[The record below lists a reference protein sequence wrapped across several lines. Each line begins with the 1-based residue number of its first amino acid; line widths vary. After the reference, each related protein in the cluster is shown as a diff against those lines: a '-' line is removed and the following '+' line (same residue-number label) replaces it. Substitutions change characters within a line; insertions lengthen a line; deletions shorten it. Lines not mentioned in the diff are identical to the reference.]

1 MVRPF
6 LHHIAIQILAHPQ
19 PEKLTIVLP
28 SKRGIVFL
36 KHYLAK
42 EIKNPMWLP
51 NMFSIEDFIT
61 ELSGLHILDNLSLQ
75 FRLYA
80 IFDAHRPKDNEEH
93 FEQFLKWSQTI
104 LYDFNE
110 IDRYLVDAKRL
121 LTNLRDIKE
130 LEQWSLNSAE
140 LTSFQEKYVLFFEY
154 LFDWYNQ
161 FTAALKDEQLA
172 YQGLAYRHAAENI
185 HNISH
190 SFDQIWFVG
199 LNALTAAEKQIID
212 FFVDQHKARL
222 FWDADAYYM
231 DNDNHEAG
239 LFLRQHF
246 EQWGQPSLSDYFS
259 DPKHIEVVGCAKNV
273 AQARVAG
280 QLLSELDSN
289 TETAIVL
296 ADENLLFPVLNNL
309 PISTE
314 EVNVTMGASLASTP
328 LFSLIDLL
336 FQTHLRKEQY
346 RRDKFH
352 FNDLINLLRH
362 PYFSRLFSK
371 DMVASTIA
379 LLKKQKWVFVTL
391 VSLKSQ
397 VENEQQWQAF
407 TLALGKW
414 SDPVVAV
421 HSLKQLLEIF
431 KDTLVQ
437 EKANVESE
445 ALFSFYTSVQILE
458 NHILDFKGEMD
469 LKTLRAIFF
478 QIIGKESLAFMG
490 EPLNGLQMMGVLETR
505 TLDFKNLIVLSVNEE
520 KLPAGKSVNS
530 FIPYVLKKH
539 FKLPTHEERDAIFAY
554 HFYRL
559 LQRADKT
566 FLVYN
571 TQNDE
576 FGSGEKSRF
585 ITQLIN
591 EYKAGNIHQKI
602 LHTEVST
609 LAETEPLFVEKT
621 PEVMAIVLGWASK
634 RVSPTALSAYIN
646 CPLQFYFKYIA
657 RIHVEEDMVDFM
669 ESNTFGSIIHDAL
682 YQAYLPH
689 LGNDMTKHMLNDI
702 KNHAL
707 EVLASGFEQEV
718 GEQRHHGKNHLIW
731 QVARRL
737 TSNYFDCEREALND
751 TSLTVLEVERTL
763 EHLFDVNGV
772 SVNLYGHVDRID
784 RWGDWLRIVDYKSG
798 LVAQIDLSFSDF
810 SELILNHKK
819 AKAFQLML
827 YAFLY
832 SHHQLT
838 SDDSFLAGNYSLRNL
853 NNGLVYIKQ
862 SKTTL
867 KINAL
872 VIEEFETQLKKLISA
887 ILDEKQPFYPTDE
900 HTACQWCDF
909 KRVCGR

>member
-51 NMFSIEDFIT
+51 DMFSIEDFIT

-154 LFDWYNQ
+154 LYDWYNQ
-161 FTAALKDEQLA
+161 FTVALKDEQLA

-185 HNISH
+185 HSISH

-199 LNALTAAEKQIID
+199 LNALTTAEKQIID
-212 FFVDQHKARL
+212 FFVNQQKARL
-222 FWDADAYYM
+222 FWDADAYYVE
-231 DNDNHEAG
+231 NENHEAG

-246 EQWGQPSLSDYFS
+246 QQWGQQSLTNYFNLN
-259 DPKHIEVVGCAKNV
+259 KKIEIVGCAKNV
-273 AQARVAG
+273 AQAKVAG
-280 QLLSELDSN
+280 QLLSELESN

-314 EVNVTMGASLASTP
+314 EVNVTMGAPLASTP

-346 RRDKFH
+346 GRNKFH
-352 FNDLINLLRH
+352 LNDIINLLRH

-391 VSLKSQ
+391 ASLKSQ

-414 SDPVVAV
+414 SDPAVAV
-421 HSLKQLLEIF
+421 HSLKQLLEMF

-445 ALFSFYTSVQILE
+445 ALYSFYTSVQILE
-458 NHILDFKGEMD
+458 NHILDFKGENGFKD
-469 LKTLRAIFF
+469 VESYFLSNNR
-478 QIIGKESLAFMG
+478 QRVIG
-490 EPLNGLQMMGVLETR
+490 
-505 TLDFKNLIVLSVNEE
+505 
-520 KLPAGKSVNS
+520 
-530 FIPYVLKKH
+530 
-539 FKLPTHEERDAIFAY
+539 
-554 HFYRL
+554 
-559 LQRADKT
+559 
-566 FLVYN
+566 
-571 TQNDE
+571 
-576 FGSGEKSRF
+576 
-585 ITQLIN
+585 
-591 EYKAGNIHQKI
+591 
-602 LHTEVST
+602 
-609 LAETEPLFVEKT
+609 
-621 PEVMAIVLGWASK
+621 
-634 RVSPTALSAYIN
+634 
-646 CPLQFYFKYIA
+646 
-657 RIHVEEDMVDFM
+657 
-669 ESNTFGSIIHDAL
+669 
-682 YQAYLPH
+682 
-689 LGNDMTKHMLNDI
+689 
-702 KNHAL
+702 
-707 EVLASGFEQEV
+707 
-718 GEQRHHGKNHLIW
+718 
-731 QVARRL
+731 
-737 TSNYFDCEREALND
+737 
-751 TSLTVLEVERTL
+751 
-763 EHLFDVNGV
+763 
-772 SVNLYGHVDRID
+772 LYGRAPQRTTNDGGV
-784 RWGDWLRIVDYKSG
+784 
-798 LVAQIDLSFSDF
+798 
-810 SELILNHKK
+810 
-819 AKAFQLML
+819 
-827 YAFLY
+827 
-832 SHHQLT
+832 
-838 SDDSFLAGNYSLRNL
+838 GNKNP
-853 NNGLVYIKQ
+853 G
-862 SKTTL
+862 
-867 KINAL
+867 
-872 VIEEFETQLKKLISA
+872 F
-887 ILDEKQPFYPTDE
+887 
-900 HTACQWCDF
+900 
-909 KRVCGR
+909 